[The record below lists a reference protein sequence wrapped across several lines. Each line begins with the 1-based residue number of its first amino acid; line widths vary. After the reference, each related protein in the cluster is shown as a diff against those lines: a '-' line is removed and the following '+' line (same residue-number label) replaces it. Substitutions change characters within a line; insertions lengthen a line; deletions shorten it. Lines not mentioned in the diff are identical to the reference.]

1 MFKWYLLDVKYLF
14 NKDIRLLIC
23 ILFIRWIIDF
33 LVLIEWFNVFGII
46 VNVFEILFFVFLYGN
61 LVIDI
66 NDFNVFDLFLLC
78 IGLVFGVNGLL

>member
-1 MFKWYLLDVKYLF
+1 M
-14 NKDIRLLIC
+14 
-23 ILFIRWIIDF
+23 
-33 LVLIEWFNVFGII
+33 
-46 VNVFEILFFVFLYGN
+46 NVFEILFFVFLYGN